1 MSRLVQVR
9 TLKRKSDILS
19 PGLERRSMSNAIR
32 SQITAA
38 GIDQMMANENQIQSR
53 FLHRLENSSLEKN
66 VTSGEVLGP
75 LRVVG
80 QDHRQT
86 ILETT
91 AFYSR
96 FRKGD
101 GIQLRAPVD
110 GGISEHVCKQEVKEV
125 TYPSEGKIR
134 IAIGKS
140 RNVSLGS
147 GDELFMFPAEN
158 NYMAHRLR
166 ETVAMHADSLHAKRS
181 PVKLGKPLSNEYSD
195 RLNASQS
202 ESLAYLLGEKTDSAV
217 QGPPGTGK
225 TQLLQAIVAQA
236 MHAGLTIGIAAFTHT
251 AVDNA
256 LSRVATMDIL
266 GEFTRIGSSDKVDL
280 SKYDLDKLRIEFADS
295 FSQSPTSRLYAATT
309 HSWTLS
315 GTAPQVDLLIIDEAA
330 QVPVYFLPALQHLG
344 RRIICLGDHKQLPPV
359 LKGDHGATIAA
370 TEIFSCFTGDE
381 TPMLDIQYRMN
392 AAIQSWPSR
401 RFYGGELQPDASVES
416 RDVLSGSSSTLGAA
430 PLQLISHSGGSARHA
445 DPVEASGVA
454 NVVGQLFRESDML
467 KAEQIGIIS
476 PHRMHNGAIIRALQ
490 SSFGVELAS
499 RIQVDTVERYQG
511 QEREVILFS
520 FGTTPKKSADV
531 DFLGDAKR
539 LNVAVTRARSRFYC
553 FASDNFAN
561 AFAGQLPDEQ
571 TPKGHL
577 ASFFQSF
584 GEMR

>member
-1 MSRLVQVR
+1 
-9 TLKRKSDILS
+9 
-19 PGLERRSMSNAIR
+19 MSNQIR
-32 SQITAA
+32 SRITAA
-38 GIDQMMANENQIQSR
+38 AIDQMMSSENQIQSR

-66 VTSGEVLGP
+66 VVSGEVLGP
-75 LRVVG
+75 LKVVG
-80 QDHRQT
+80 QDHRNT
-86 ILETT
+86 YMEAS

-110 GGISEHVCKQEVKEV
+110 AKSSEHVCNQEVKEV
-125 TYPSEGKIR
+125 SYPSEGKIR
-134 IAIGKS
+134 IAVG
-140 RNVSLGS
+140 RPRDVSLGD
-147 GDELFMFPAEN
+147 GNDLFMFPAEN
-158 NYMAHRLR
+158 SYMSHRLR
-166 ETVAMHADSLHAKRS
+166 ETVSMHADSLHAKRS
-181 PVKLGKPLSNEYSD
+181 SVKLGKMLNNAYSD
-195 RLNASQS
+195 RLNTSQA

-236 MHAGLTIGIAAFTHT
+236 MHAGLTIGLAAFTHT

-256 LSRVATMDIL
+256 LSRVAAMDVL
-266 GEFTRIGSSDKVDL
+266 GEFTRIGKQDKVDL
-280 SKYDLDKLRIEFADS
+280 TKYDLRKIRIEFADS
-295 FSQSPTSRLYAATT
+295 FSKAPASRLYAATT

-315 GTAPQVDLLIIDEAA
+315 TTAPQVDLLVIDEAA
-330 QVPVYFLPALQHLG
+330 QVPVYFLAPLQHLG
-344 RRIICLGDHKQLPPV
+344 RRLICLGDHKQLPPV
-359 LKGDHGATIAA
+359 LKGDHDATIAA

-401 RFYGGELQPDASVES
+401 RFYNGELRPDASVDS
-416 RDVLSGSSSTLGAA
+416 RDILSGSSSTLGTA
-430 PLQLISHSGGSARHA
+430 PLQLISHKGGSARHA

-454 NVVGQLFRESDML
+454 DVVRQLFRESDML
-467 KAEQIGIIS
+467 QAEQIGIIS

-520 FGTTPKKSADV
+520 FGTTPKKSADF

-539 LNVAVTRARSRFYC
+539 LNVAVTRAKSRFYC

-561 AFAGQLPDEQ
+561 SFADKSPDEQ
-571 TPKGHL
+571 SPKGHL

-584 GEMR
+584 RTESIQ

>member
-1 MSRLVQVR
+1 MSNQVR
-9 TLKRKSDILS
+9 SR
-19 PGLERRSMSNAIR
+19 
-32 SQITAA
+32 ITAA
-38 GIDQMMANENQIQSR
+38 EIDQMMANENQIQCR

-66 VTSGEVLGP
+66 VASGEVLGP
-75 LRVVG
+75 LQVVG
-80 QDHRQT
+80 QDHRNT
-86 ILETT
+86 YLEAT

-110 GGISEHVCKQEVKEV
+110 ERSSEHVCNQEVKEV
-125 TYPSEGKIR
+125 SYPSEGKIR
-134 IAIGKS
+134 IAVGKP
-140 RNVSLGS
+140 RNVGM
-147 GDELFMFPAEN
+147 GDGNDLFMFPAEN
-158 NYMAHRLR
+158 SYMSHRLR
-166 ETVAMHADSLHAKRS
+166 ETVGMHADALHAKRS
-181 PVKLGKPLSNEYSD
+181 PVKLGKLLNNEYTE

-236 MHAGLTIGIAAFTHT
+236 MHAGLTIGLAAFTHT

-256 LSRVATMDIL
+256 LSRVAAMDVL
-266 GEFTRIGSSDKVDL
+266 GEFTRIGKQDKVDL
-280 SKYDLDKLRIEFADS
+280 TKYDLRKIRIEFADS
-295 FSQSPTSRLYAATT
+295 FSKAPASRLYAATA

-315 GTAPQVDLLIIDEAA
+315 ETAPQVDLLIIDEAA
-330 QVPVYFLPALQHLG
+330 QVPVYFLGPLQQLG
-344 RRIICLGDHKQLPPV
+344 KRIICLGDHKQLPPV
-359 LKGDHGATIAA
+359 LKGDHDASIAA

-392 AAIQSWPSR
+392 AAIQRWPSG
-401 RFYGGELQPDASVES
+401 RFYDGELRPDASVES

-430 PLQLISHSGGSARHA
+430 PLQLIGHKGGSAQHA
-445 DPVEASGVA
+445 DPVEANSVA
-454 NVVGQLFRESDML
+454 NVVGQLFRESEML
-467 KAEQIGIIS
+467 QAEQIGIIS

-490 SSFGVELAS
+490 SSFGVEQAS

-561 AFAGQLPDEQ
+561 AFAGQTPDEQ

-584 GEMR
+584 QQR

>member
-1 MSRLVQVR
+1 MTNEIR
-9 TLKRKSDILS
+9 KR
-19 PGLERRSMSNAIR
+19 
-32 SQITAA
+32 ITATD
-38 GIDQMMANENQIQSR
+38 IDQMMANENLIQSR
-53 FLHRLENSSLEKN
+53 FLHRLENSSVEKN
-66 VTSGEVLGP
+66 VASGEVLGP

-80 QDHRQT
+80 QDHRNT
-86 ILETT
+86 YLETT

-101 GIQLRAPVD
+101 GIQIRASLSD
-110 GGISEHVCKQEVKEV
+110 GISEHVCSQQVKEV

-134 IAIGKS
+134 IALGKP
-140 RNVSLGS
+140 RNVSLGDG
-147 GDELFMFPAEN
+147 GDLFMFPAEN
-158 NYMAHRLR
+158 SYMSHRLR
-166 ETVAMHADSLHAKRS
+166 ETVAMHADTLHSKRS
-181 PVKLGKPLSNEYSD
+181 PVKLGKPFNTEYSE
-195 RLNASQS
+195 RLNDSQA
-202 ESLAYLLGEKTDSAV
+202 ESLSYLFSEGTDSAV

-236 MHAGLTIGIAAFTHT
+236 MHSGLTIGIAAFTHT

-256 LSRVATMDIL
+256 LSRVAGINIL
-266 GEFTRIGSSDKVDL
+266 GEFTRIGKKDKIDL
-280 SKYDLDKLRIEFADS
+280 SKYDLGNGRIVCADS
-295 FSQSPTSRLYAATT
+295 FSQAPASRLYAATT

-315 GTAPQVDLLIIDEAA
+315 ETAPKVDLLIIDEAA
-330 QVPVYFLPALQHLG
+330 QVPVYFLAPLQHLG

-359 LKGDHGATIAA
+359 LKGDHNTTIAT
-370 TEIFSCFTGDE
+370 TEIFSCFTGAE

-392 AAIQSWPSR
+392 ATIQNWPSC
-401 RFYGGELQPDASVES
+401 RFYDGELQPDASVEN
-416 RDVLSGSSSTLGAA
+416 RDILSGSSSTLGSA
-430 PLQLISHSGGSARHA
+430 PLQLISHKGGSARHA

-454 NVVGQLFRESDML
+454 DVVGQLFRESDKL
-467 KAEQIGIIS
+467 QAEQIGIIS

-539 LNVAVTRARSRFYC
+539 LNVAVTRARSRVYC
-553 FASDNFAN
+553 FASDTFTK
-561 AFAGQLPDEQ
+561 AFAAQMPDEQ

-577 ASFFQSF
+577 ASFFASF
-584 GEMR
+584 RQENGPELAGRQ